1 MTATYTLETATA
13 DDDELIAE
21 HYLVL
26 WDSYGFARDQ
36 HVPGSEKLVRRFIDE
51 ARATQELRAFV
62 CRSGGAAVA
71 SAACQVRRAPY
82 PEVLLPTIR
91 KIGYVGSVYVA
102 PDHRRKGI
110 AGKLMRAC
118 TGYLADIG
126 CTSVILHAS
135 EAGLPLYKALG
146 FEGTSELRLTLR
158 PDP

>member
-1 MTATYTLETATA
+1 MSATYTLETATA
-13 DDDELIAE
+13 DDDDLIAE
-21 HYLVL
+21 HYLRL
-26 WDSYGFARDQ
+26 WDGYGFARDQ
-36 HVPGSEKLVRRFIDE
+36 HVPGSETLVRRFMNE

-62 CRSGGAAVA
+62 CRSDGEAVA

-91 KIGYVGSVYVA
+91 KIGYVWSVYVA
-102 PDHRRKGI
+102 PDHRRRGI
-110 AGKLMRAC
+110 ARELMRAC

-126 CTSVILHAS
+126 CTSVILHS
-135 EAGLPLYKALG
+135 SGAGLELYKGLG